1 MIGKGTCDKE
11 FFWNPSNYE
20 CECDKSCDAG
30 EYLDYANCKC
40 RKILINKLVKK
51 CSENIDEKKL
61 RLNELISVSSND
73 YKYVYRSCEHNSR
86 TIYIVFLVMF
96 FIISMSIR
104 SIFICFYW
112 YLTRVILVLSV
123 LILALYRN
131 LWNEIPLNA
140 IPLNI

>member
-40 RKILINKLVKK
+40 RKILIDKLVKK
-51 CSENIDEKKL
+51 CSEDIDEKKL
-61 RLNELISVSSND
+61 RLNELISVSSSD
-73 YKYVYRSCEHNSR
+73 YKYVYRSYEHNSR